1 MYFKDLTGL
10 LPIEIVKEICD
21 YDDRYKLI
29 MKDVIMQIE
38 KLNKE
43 VEEYWNL
50 DETLYYMTENE
61 ERYRLK
67 LGLPI
72 SPMKWPLPKKRCFRF
87 WNTITRGIPTLAE
100 VTRPRDH
107 CRLYELKHN
116 P

>member
-21 YDDRYKLI
+21 YDDRYKSR
-29 MKDVIMQIE
+29 MNNVIMQIKKINE
-38 KLNKE
+38 E
-43 VEEYWNL
+43 VDKYWNL

-61 ERYRLK
+61 ELRRLK
-67 LGLPI
+67 LELPI
-72 SPMKWPLPKKRCFRF
+72 SPGECPLPKKRCFRY
-87 WNTITRGIPTLAE
+87 WNTIGIPRLAE

-107 CRLYELKHN
+107 YMLYELKYN

>member
-1 MYFKDLTGL
+1 MYFKDLTGV
-10 LPIEIVKEICD
+10 LPIDIVKEICD

-43 VEEYWNL
+43 VEEYWHM
-50 DETLYYMTENE
+50 DEIMYYMTENE
-61 ERYRLK
+61 ELRRLK

-72 SPMKWPLPKKRCFRF
+72 SVGECPLPKKRCFRI
-87 WNTITRGIPTLAE
+87 WNRIAMEIPTLAE

-107 CRLYELKHN
+107 CRLYELKYN